1 LKILLKNG
9 RVVDYASKTNEKID
23 ILIEDGVIIKLQK
36 EILAKADNV
45 IDCTGLVII
54 PGMIDMHCHLRE
66 PGFEYKET
74 IETGSKSAVKGGF
87 TTICPMPNTN
97 PTPDSAFILEKILAE
112 AKRVN
117 LCNILP
123 YGSVSKGEKG
133 EELTD
138 FEELKKAGAVA
149 FSDDGMPVINSRMM
163 RQAIIKAN
171 SLGTFVASH
180 CEEKSVADGAINA
193 GKIQEELGVK
203 GVLPEAEEIM
213 AAREIVISETNNVR
227 AHICHIST
235 KTSVN
240 MIRDAKKRWVKI
252 TCETCPHYFCFTVDE
267 VLTSGTNAKMNPPL
281 REEEDRQAV
290 IRGLVDGTIDMIAT
304 DHAPHTAEEKAK
316 PITEAP
322 SGITGLETSLA
333 LGITELVDA
342 GYLTMKQLLRLM
354 STNPAAMYHLD
365 AGYLAE
371 GGPADVILIDTAAEF
386 IPEQYA
392 SKATNTPFTGW
403 KLKGEVKKSVRQ
415 SLKDFQAKAKAQ
427 EQNKTT
433 EKSKTHKK
441 GEVEL

>member
-1 LKILLKNG
+1 MKILLKNG

-23 ILIEDGVIIKLQK
+23 ILIEDGVIVKLQK

-74 IETGSKSAVKGGF
+74 IETGSKSAIKGGF

-149 FSDDGMPVINSRMM
+149 FSDDGVPVINSRMM

-240 MIRDAKKRWVKI
+240 MIRDAKKRGVKI

-281 REEEDRQAV
+281 RDEKDRQA
-290 IRGLVDGTIDMIAT
+290 IIEALKDGTIDAIIT
-304 DHAPHTAEEKAK
+304 DHAPHSEEEKERELSKAPNGIIGFETALPAINTYLIDK
-316 PITEAP
+316 NLLTEMDMVK
-322 SGITGLETSLA
+322 LTS
-333 LGITELVDA
+333 
-342 GYLTMKQLLRLM
+342 Y
-354 STNPAAMYHLD
+354 NPAKLLNLD
-365 AGYLAE
+365 KGEIKE
-371 GGPADVILIDTAAEF
+371 GKIADLTIYD
-386 IPEQYA
+386 PEESYIYTKDMIV
-392 SKATNTPFTGW
+392 SKSKNTPFIGK
-403 KLKGEVKKSVRQ
+403 KLKGKVKYTIVNGNIVY
-415 SLKDFQAKAKAQ
+415 KD
-427 EQNKTT
+427 
-433 EKSKTHKK
+433 
-441 GEVEL
+441 